1 MLCHLV
7 TLNWPKQAL
16 KSYLRS
22 PLIKSNNTDHS
33 SLNIWEFEEFL
44 KLNCGLLRRRMKL
57 KIFTL
62 IIIPLILWLTKERFF
77 SHKLVIRRK
86 NFARQ
91 QKVFFW
97 PEYFH
102 FGSGSIS
109 DIYHHRITTKNHS
122 HYFSSL
128 HSSNWEHSII
138 YHLDSTVI
146 SLDSEYKNISL
157 KIQPCPFIF
166 SEKER

>member
-122 HYFSSL
+122 LTTSP
-128 HSSNWEHSII
+128 HSIPQI
-138 YHLDSTVI
+138 G
-146 SLDSEYKNISL
+146 NIQSFIIWTQL
-157 KIQPCPFIF
+157 LFLWTANVKIFL
-166 SEKER
+166 